1 MTTLEKLIA
10 EQKEI
15 HDKIFAARGDV
26 HMSPVQALWNRMHEI
41 DAEILGVK

>member
-1 MTTLEKLIA
+1 MTRLEKLIA

>member
-1 MTTLEKLIA
+1 MTHLEKLIA

-26 HMSPVQALWNRMHEI
+26 HTSPVQALWNRMHEI